1 MPVYKLIAIALGGAI
16 GALARASACTIT
28 ERHFGC
34 DFPYGTLLVNV
45 AGGFLIGLLA
55 GVSASMELP
64 PLVRDAVVIGGLGA
78 LTTFS
83 AFSLDTLTL
92 ASGGGLLHALGNIA
106 ANVVLALAATAG
118 GLLLGRAL

>member
-1 MPVYKLIAIALGGAI
+1 MYRLLAIALGGAI

-28 ERHFGC
+28 ERHFGA
-34 DFPYGTLLVNV
+34 DFPYGTLVVNV
-45 AGGFLIGLLA
+45 AGGFLIGLIVGL
-55 GVSASMELP
+55 SASTELP
-64 PLVRDAVVIGGLGA
+64 PLLRDALVIGGLGA

-92 ASGGGLLHALGNIA
+92 ASGGSILHALANIA
-106 ANVVLALAATAG
+106 ANVVLALTATAG